1 MKFILK
7 IILIIFIFSNQNLLA
22 EQKIVF
28 INIDKIINE
37 SNRGKKLND
46 DLNKKYKKEN
56 EELIIAKK
64 KIEEKEKDITKQ
76 KNILSEEELNKKI
89 VELRKIIN
97 DHNNKKRSIDIKFR
111 DQKVKQTNELVQILN
126 SIMAKYAEENSI
138 SFILQK
144 KNIVIGKSDLDI
156 TDQILEIFN
165 KTVK

>member
-56 EELIIAKK
+56 EELITAKK

-144 KNIVIGKSDLDI
+144 K
-156 TDQILEIFN
+156 ILL
-165 KTVK
+165 

>member
-64 KIEEKEKDITKQ
+64 KLKKKKKISQ
-76 KNILSEEELNKKI
+76 NKKI
-89 VELRKIIN
+89 FFL
-97 DHNNKKRSIDIKFR
+97 
-111 DQKVKQTNELVQILN
+111 
-126 SIMAKYAEENSI
+126 
-138 SFILQK
+138 K
-144 KNIVIGKSDLDI
+144 KNLIKKL
-156 TDQILEIFN
+156 
-165 KTVK
+165 